1 MTPDSPGPYSMGS
14 VSVHSMDVTITKL
27 VHSCVLIEAGGRRTL
42 VDPGSFTWN
51 DDRFDLSAV
60 EGIDTILITHEHAD
74 HVNIDL
80 VRGALER
87 SNGATIETTAA
98 LAAILGEHGI
108 EATSEGPSRFVA
120 PHERIPSGPGPE
132 NVGFHIAG
140 SISHPGDSHTFTE
153 TMPVLLMPFVAPWG
167 SLVGGVDRT
176 RDVAPRFVVPI
187 HDWFVSPDGGGFL
200 YGLARAALAEDG
212 IELIVVDDFTSVTLS
227 VEGHGARSR

>member
-1 MTPDSPGPYSMGS
+1 MTSDTPGPYSIGS
-14 VSVHSMDVTITKL
+14 DGVATSDVRISKL

-51 DDRFDLSAV
+51 DERFDLSAV
-60 EGIDTILITHEHAD
+60 EGVDTILITHEHAD

-87 SNGATIETTAA
+87 SNDAPIETTPA
-98 LAAILGEHGI
+98 LAAILGDNGI
-108 EATSEGPSRFVA
+108 EASSEGRSRFVA

-140 SISHPGDSHTFTE
+140 SISHPGDSHSFSE
-153 TMPVLLMPFVAPWG
+153 TMPVLLMPFAAPWG
-167 SLVGGVDRT
+167 SLVGGVDRA
-176 RDVAPRFVVPI
+176 RALRPRFVIPI
-187 HDWFVSPDGGGFL
+187 HDWFVSPAGRGFL
-200 YGLARAALAEDG
+200 YGLARAALAEDD

-227 VEGHGARSR
+227 VEGHGPRSR